1 MSVNTEQ
8 DGEVPVR
15 VFWPDDSNLEEA
27 REHIDQV
34 FQRVE
39 TVSPEAQNVDIDISP
54 LDNFCGLDPS
64 IYDQIEALLESKRH
78 IIFYG
83 PPGTG
88 KTTLAEHVARE
99 ISPDGEGPLVV
110 TAFSDWSSQDVIG
123 GYQPVGEDRIAFRP
137 GILLENFDRPVVI
150 DEFNR
155 ADIDKAFGPLFTTLS
170 GHSVTLPY
178 TTDLADEEAE
188 RVQILASSEGATSA
202 HQYAPTAGWRI
213 LATINTADKA
223 SLYQMSY
230 ALSRRFGWVR
240 VGIPSDLQ
248 GFCQHHLGVSS
259 SDAGEICPISDVWD
273 AVNDKRPMGA
283 APFMDVMDYC
293 RERNPDFDFFALPS
307 GDSMTV
313 LVEAIGAFVFP
324 LLDGILKDD
333 ADDLAEAISVH
344 LKGDESADIL
354 DDVRGL
360 LEEMVV

>member
-1 MSVNTEQ
+1 MSVNTGQ
-8 DGEVPVR
+8 DGEMPVR
-15 VFWPDDSNLEEA
+15 VFWPDDSNLAEA

-34 FQRVE
+34 FQQVA
-39 TVSPEAQNVDIDISP
+39 TVPPGAQNVEIAISP
-54 LDNFCGLDPS
+54 LDNFFGLDPS
-64 IYDQIEALLESKRH
+64 IYDQIEALLKAKRH

-99 ISPDGEGPLVV
+99 ISPNGKEPLVV

-123 GYQPVGEDRIAFRP
+123 GYQPVGEDKIAFRP

-178 TTDLADEEAE
+178 TTDLAEKEAK
-188 RVQILASSEGATSA
+188 RIQILASSEEATSN
-202 HQYAPTAGWRI
+202 HQYAPKAGWRI

-240 VGIPSDLQ
+240 VGIPSDLK
-248 GFCQHHLGVSS
+248 GFCQQHLGVSS
-259 SDAGEICPISDVWD
+259 SDAGETCPISDIWD
-273 AVNDKRPMGA
+273 IVNDKRPIGP
-283 APFMDVMDYC
+283 APFMDIMDYC
-293 RERNPDFDFFALPS
+293 RERNPDFDFFALPPDNS
-307 GDSMTV
+307 LSI
-313 LVEAIGAFVFP
+313 LVEAISAFVFP
-324 LLDGILKDD
+324 LLDGILKGD
-333 ADDLAEAISVH
+333 ADDLARAISVH
-344 LKGDESADIL
+344 LTGDESAD
-354 DDVRGL
+354 VRNDIRNL
-360 LEEMVV
+360 LAEIVV